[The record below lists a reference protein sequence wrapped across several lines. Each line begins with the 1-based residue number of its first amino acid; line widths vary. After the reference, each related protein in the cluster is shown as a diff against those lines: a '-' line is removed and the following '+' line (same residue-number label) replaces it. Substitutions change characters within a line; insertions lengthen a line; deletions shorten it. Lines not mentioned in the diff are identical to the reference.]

1 MLDEI
6 IINLIQNR
14 KRYLYAF
21 VGFIVSLLLV
31 TVGIFETIFILLVT
45 FVGYCLGSPVF
56 VKKAKKIKN
65 ILSEKFT
72 FPYLLSGTIKVSVIY
87 LKKPEG
93 TLCGLQA
100 ALRPWGSLVPG
111 KNGKDDLSWQLNCA
125 GWGMRASRLL
135 VRTIPL
141 CWIPLNPAA
150 CRAVPI
156 LTYRRTRCSAATAT
170 TTIIILPGCGCPGR
184 KKRAPFRLR

>member
-31 TVGIFETIFILLVT
+31 TVETIFILLVT

-65 ILSEKFT
+65 ILSEK
-72 FPYLLSGTIKVSVIY
+72 
-87 LKKPEG
+87 
-93 TLCGLQA
+93 
-100 ALRPWGSLVPG
+100 
-111 KNGKDDLSWQLNCA
+111 LNEE
-125 GWGMRASRLL
+125 
-135 VRTIPL
+135 
-141 CWIPLNPAA
+141 
-150 CRAVPI
+150 
-156 LTYRRTRCSAATAT
+156 
-170 TTIIILPGCGCPGR
+170 
-184 KKRAPFRLR
+184 

>member
-45 FVGYCLGSPVF
+45 FVGYYLGSPVF

-65 ILSEKFT
+65 ILSEK
-72 FPYLLSGTIKVSVIY
+72 
-87 LKKPEG
+87 
-93 TLCGLQA
+93 
-100 ALRPWGSLVPG
+100 
-111 KNGKDDLSWQLNCA
+111 LNEE
-125 GWGMRASRLL
+125 
-135 VRTIPL
+135 
-141 CWIPLNPAA
+141 
-150 CRAVPI
+150 
-156 LTYRRTRCSAATAT
+156 
-170 TTIIILPGCGCPGR
+170 
-184 KKRAPFRLR
+184 

>member
-45 FVGYCLGSPVF
+45 FVGYSLGSPVF

-65 ILSEKFT
+65 ILSEK
-72 FPYLLSGTIKVSVIY
+72 
-87 LKKPEG
+87 
-93 TLCGLQA
+93 
-100 ALRPWGSLVPG
+100 
-111 KNGKDDLSWQLNCA
+111 LNEE
-125 GWGMRASRLL
+125 
-135 VRTIPL
+135 
-141 CWIPLNPAA
+141 
-150 CRAVPI
+150 
-156 LTYRRTRCSAATAT
+156 
-170 TTIIILPGCGCPGR
+170 
-184 KKRAPFRLR
+184 